1 MRARLLLL
9 VYSRVTV
16 TMLAVLLLM
25 WYLADEY
32 SDYFYMIVKIE
43 VLMFPLA
50 LSRIT
55 STWSTSNREVLHSLS
70 FEFYLIA
77 LSMAIILILADS
89 RLMLLFGIE
98 RIMYLIGILP
108 IKFLESKRIGK
119 NYTVYFLLIELVRII
134 PIVSIIVWG
143 LDLFALG
150 FLMLIIQSLYF
161 IVNKSVFKIIR
172 HLIVYRRKYPLN
184 ARLISWQYIALVSN
198 KFIDATIQK
207 SIVGY
212 ALPTALG
219 EYNKVAAPTLK
230 MSTSIHSATFLPA
243 TPVIFNDSKW
253 RNKISKSVLLFSLV
267 VWIGVFFIALN
278 TNVEIYLLNQR
289 ISLWE
294 SLAVIIS
301 IGFSEYLIYFA
312 LRFKNNTI
320 RLLSLISKVV
330 YLIVT
335 GYLVYNQL
343 LNWTFIFGY
352 GLTISII
359 LILSKNDGNS

>member
-1 MRARLLLL
+1 MRARLLFL
-9 VYSRVTV
+9 VYSRVMV
-16 TMLAVLLLM
+16 SMLAVLLLM
-25 WYLADEY
+25 WHLADDY

-55 STWSTSNREVLHSLS
+55 STWSTSNREVLYSLS

-77 LSMAIILILADS
+77 LSMAMILVLADS
-89 RLMLLFGIE
+89 RLMLLFGLE

-119 NYTVYFLLIELVRII
+119 NYTVYFLLIELVRMI
-134 PIVSIIVWG
+134 PILSIIILD

-150 FLMLIIQSLYF
+150 VIMLIVQSLYF
-161 IVNKSVFKIIR
+161 IVNKSVIKIIR

-184 ARLISWQYIALVSN
+184 ARLMSWQYIALVSN
-198 KFIDATIQK
+198 KFIDAIIQK
-207 SIVGY
+207 SILGY
-212 ALPTALG
+212 ALPAALG

-253 RNKISKSVLLFSLV
+253 RNKINKTVLFFSSV

-278 TNVEIYLLNQR
+278 TDVELHLLNQR
-289 ISLWE
+289 INIWE

-301 IGFSEYLIYFA
+301 IGLSEYLIYFA

-320 RLLSLISKVV
+320 KLLSLISKVI
-330 YLIVT
+330 YLLVT

-352 GLTISII
+352 GLTISVI
-359 LILSKNDGNS
+359 LIFSRDDRNS